1 MSGYDLLANRITV
14 RERATGRIYQVYVD
28 ADCAVGDELLMV
40 RRRGRILAG
49 LARLDGIHHDEA
61 RPVAEI
67 GLLDSRLLR
76 LRLSR
81 AVPAGEA

>member
-1 MSGYDLLANRITV
+1 MSGYDLLASRITV

-28 ADCAVGDELLMV
+28 ADCAVGDELLLV

-61 RPVAEI
+61 RTVAEI

-76 LRLSR
+76 RRL
-81 AVPAGEA
+81 AADAPAGEA